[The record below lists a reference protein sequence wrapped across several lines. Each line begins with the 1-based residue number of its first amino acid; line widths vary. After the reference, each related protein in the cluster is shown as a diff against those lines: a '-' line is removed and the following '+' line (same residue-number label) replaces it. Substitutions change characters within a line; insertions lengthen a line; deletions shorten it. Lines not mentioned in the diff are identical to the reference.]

1 MDKAKAAAA
10 ASLADAQVETTKD
23 ANGLDAVKV
32 TLDNGILFAVGKY
45 TLQPAA
51 QASLKKFASE
61 VLKVYTDCDVSIQGF
76 ASSDGSDATNLTLS
90 QNRANAVRTYLVN
103 TCNVNAAQIA
113 STVGFGEDPAYLIM
127 GADGKEDREA
137 SRRVEIYLYASQ
149 AMIDAANN
157 GTLE

>member
-1 MDKAKAAAA
+1 M
-10 ASLADAQVETTKD
+10 
-23 ANGLDAVKV
+23 
-32 TLDNGILFAVGKY
+32 
-45 TLQPAA
+45 
-51 QASLKKFASE
+51 
-61 VLKVYTDCDVSIQGF
+61 YTDCDVSIQGF